1 MSKKIFTMFAL
12 ILCMGVFLF
21 PTSAF
26 AAESADTAPPT
37 LTAKLNGEMLH
48 IETADNVGVEAV
60 FIDGNRIN
68 YRIDGTVDVLLRDYA
83 GTGKTVKIYAVDFAG
98 NKSKETEITNP
109 FYTAPAPAQT
119 PTPAPSTPAT
129 PTPAPAAPTPS
140 APVETPEPSQSA
152 VTSEPNPFTPSG
164 TGTVMDNA
172 TDGDGKEF
180 FTITTADEN
189 VFYLIIDRQRDNE
202 NVYLLN
208 VVTEDDLMALAEPGS
223 NQSAIP
229 TPVPEPIPQSTPEPT
244 PDPEPAPPEKESGS
258 SGTVLLIL
266 LIALGAGGAGYY
278 FKILK
283 PKQEAALLD
292 EDEYEEDFDDFDDY
306 GEDYYS
312 FEEDSDTV
320 TEDEE

>member
-26 AAESADTAPPT
+26 AAESADTVPPT
-37 LTAKLNGEMLH
+37 LNAKLNGEMLH
-48 IETADNVGVEAV
+48 IETADNIGVEAV

-68 YRIDGTVDVLLRDYA
+68 YRIDGAVEVRLRDYA

-140 APVETPEPSQSA
+140 ASAETPEPTESA
-152 VTSEPNPFTPSG
+152 IPREPNPFTPSG

-180 FTITTADEN
+180 FTITTADDN

-208 VVTEDDLMALAEPGS
+208 VVTEDDLMALAEPS
-223 NQSAIP
+223 NNQSAIP
-229 TPVPEPIPQSTPEPT
+229 TPEPVPAQPTPTPEPE
-244 PDPEPAPPEKESGS
+244 PEPVPPEKESGG
-258 SGTVLLIL
+258 SGTIWLIL

-306 GEDYYS
+306 GEDDYS

>member
-26 AAESADTAPPT
+26 AAESADTMPPT
-37 LTAKLNGEMLH
+37 LNAKLNGEMLH

-68 YRIDGTVDVLLRDYA
+68 YRIDGAVEVRLRDYA
-83 GTGKTVKIYAVDFAG
+83 GNGKTVKIYAVDFAG

-109 FYTAPAPAQT
+109 FYTAPAPST
-119 PTPAPSTPAT
+119 PVPTPSTPAET
-129 PTPAPAAPTPS
+129 AEPT
-140 APVETPEPSQSA
+140 QSA
-152 VTSEPNPFTPSG
+152 VPSEANPFTPSG

-180 FTITTADEN
+180 FTITTADDN

-208 VVTEDDLMALAEPGS
+208 VVTEEDLMALAEPSS

-229 TPVPEPIPQSTPEPT
+229 TPVPEPIPQPTPEPT

-306 GEDYYS
+306 GEDDYS

>member
-1 MSKKIFTMFAL
+1 MSKKIFTLFAL
-12 ILCMGVFLF
+12 ILCMGAFLL
-21 PTSAF
+21 PMSAF
-26 AAESADTAPPT
+26 AAADTEIPT
-37 LTAKLNGEMLH
+37 LTAKLNGETLH

-60 FIDGNRIN
+60 FIDGSRIN
-68 YRIDGTVDVLLRDYA
+68 YRIDGTVEVRLRDYA

-189 VFYLIIDRQRDNE
+189 IFYLIIDRQRDNE

-229 TPVPEPIPQSTPEPT
+229 TPVPEPIPQPTPEPT
-244 PDPEPAPPEKESGS
+244 PAPEPAPPEKESGS

-306 GEDYYS
+306 GEDDYS